1 MDKKTVNSDY
11 IQKTTFQ
18 KLIII
23 WGSGSWHSYQQIYVT
38 VSFNHTRPH
47 SCFSHS
53 RYQEEKNGFL
63 QWTVWVNELLRWTT
77 RPCPPPWLRSTTTQG
92 ICTSWTGLFLSLSA
106 WVRFKICGGRE
117 VLISSTKAKA
127 SAHWYYFNYLL
138 ITTAFIL
145 SICAQQRQWCGV
157 PAISTN
163 MWRYVC
169 LYIHIRIH
177 KQTHKIRIK

>member
-23 WGSGSWHSYQQIYVT
+23 WGSGSWRSYQQIYVT

-63 QWTVWVNELLRWTT
+63 QWTVWVNELLRWTI

-92 ICTSWTGLFLSLSA
+92 ICTSWTGVFLSLSA

-117 VLISSTKAKA
+117 VFISSTKAKA

-138 ITTAFIL
+138 ITTAFIHL
-145 SICAQQRQWCGV
+145 CPTETVMQSTRYQYKYVEVCMLVHIHPYTQTNAQG
-157 PAISTN
+157 
-163 MWRYVC
+163 
-169 LYIHIRIH
+169 
-177 KQTHKIRIK
+177 